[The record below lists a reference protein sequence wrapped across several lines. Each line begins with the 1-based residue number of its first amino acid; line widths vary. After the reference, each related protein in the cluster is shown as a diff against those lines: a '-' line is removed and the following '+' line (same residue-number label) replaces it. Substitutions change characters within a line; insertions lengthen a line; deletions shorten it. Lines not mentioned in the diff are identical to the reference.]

1 MGKYSSLQPL
11 VETLG
16 EFKVFKIM
24 CGQGRDTDVK
34 TRLTTTLSSILSNP
48 GLLDGYLAG
57 LTP

>member
-11 VETLG
+11 VETLR

-24 CGQGRDTDVK
+24 CGQWRVTYVK